1 MGRKFLIA
9 CGGTGGHLAPGIA
22 VAEELLARGHRCA
35 LLISN
40 KEVDSRLVRKYA
52 HLDFVR
58 LPGTA
63 FGRRPGE
70 MARFFSESF
79 KGLLSGRRLLRRENP
94 DLVLAFGGFLSLGV
108 VLSARLLRL
117 QVALHEANRKP
128 GRAIRLLKRFA
139 RRVYL
144 PTGVRLAG
152 ISPGTV
158 RHFGYPVR
166 REFRRISRRGAR
178 EKLGLSREGF
188 LLVVFGGSQGASAL
202 NDWVDRHY
210 RELLG
215 EGIDI
220 YCVRGLGKGTEGV
233 LEEKDSSGSVRRCHS
248 VGFCDAM
255 NLVLSA
261 GDLAVS
267 RAGAGSIAEL
277 TRCALPSILI
287 PYPYASDGHQGENA
301 RYLEARGGCV
311 VVDQDYLESLRDE
324 VVAFHRDP
332 GLLDR
337 IRTNLELIEDSNR
350 KEDLVA
356 DLEELAGTAAAGKRK
371 DPPDPGRERS

>member
-40 KEVDSRLVRKYA
+40 KQVDSRLVRKYA

-117 QVALHEANRKP
+117 PVALHEANRKP

-152 ISPGTV
+152 ITPGTV

-371 DPPDPGRERS
+371 EPTGPGLERS